1 MGKKEE
7 VSEKRNDGE
16 AYVKLWPVQGTQTH
30 PAGTKGIGWRKGIES
45 RKLEKKK
52 CHIREG
58 PMRLKLNIQK
68 AKIMA
73 SGPITL

>member
-30 PAGTKGIGWRKGIES
+30 PAETKGIGWRKGIES

-58 PMRLKLNIQK
+58 PMCNILRLHSLKQWEIILWF
-68 AKIMA
+68 
-73 SGPITL
+73 